1 MCCKVSFLGDATQ
14 ILEGLLPDEE
24 TYNKNKNKE
33 TDPDV
38 EEEKIQPA
46 PLKDHIERAFVMS
59 IMWSMGA
66 LLEIPERAQ
75 METYMKENYS
85 DINYP
90 KQSIGTGESMFDFV
104 VDHNGFWQHWNSK
117 VPQFIYPDTGTPDY
131 TSILVPNIDNV
142 RMDFLLLTVWKLG
155 K

>member
-1 MCCKVSFLGDATQ
+1 MN
-14 ILEGLLPDEE
+14 P
-24 TYNKNKNKE
+24 
-33 TDPDV
+33 
-38 EEEKIQPA
+38 KIQPA

-104 VDHNGFWQHWNSK
+104 VDHNGKIISDFTIN
-117 VPQFIYPDTGTPDY
+117 IYEIILNRN
-131 TSILVPNIDNV
+131 ILVI
-142 RMDFLLLTVWKLG
+142 
-155 K
+155 